1 MLGQCSSKVACFDC
15 FHPKFVV
22 DKIGKIYKL
31 NKKLKNENEQ
41 KMRMFS
47 QFSLKLLQAPK
58 ELALM
63 DI

>member
-1 MLGQCSSKVACFDC
+1 MACFDC